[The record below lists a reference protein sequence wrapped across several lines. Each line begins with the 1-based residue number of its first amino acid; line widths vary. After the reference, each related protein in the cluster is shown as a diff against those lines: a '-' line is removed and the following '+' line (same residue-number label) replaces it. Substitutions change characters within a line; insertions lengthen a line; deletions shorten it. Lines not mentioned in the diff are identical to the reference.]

1 MTRATR
7 TRAQSKASAP
17 GARGRRRPSPTSS
30 ATSAK
35 NTPAI
40 LQAIVRTA
48 ARLCEASNAHIY
60 RVDGDQLRLL
70 AYSGSEPVRH
80 VGQEVPITRELLS
93 GQAVLDRRT
102 IHVRDVQTAAARR
115 RYPGLR
121 GFRHLRSMLAAP
133 LLHDDAAVGL
143 IIIHRSRVRPFTAK
157 QIALLRTFADQA
169 VIAIENVRLFQELD
183 TRTDELTRSVG
194 ELRALGEVLSLIHI

>member
-7 TRAQSKASAP
+7 TRAQSKVSAA
-17 GARGRRRPSPTSS
+17 GARSGRRPGPTSG

-40 LQAIVRTA
+40 LQAIGRTA

-60 RVDGDQLRLL
+60 RVDGERLRLL

-102 IHVRDVQTAAARR
+102 IHVRDVQTAAA
-115 RYPGLR
+115 PLR
-121 GFRHLRSMLAAP
+121 EP
-133 LLHDDAAVGL
+133 
-143 IIIHRSRVRPFTAK
+143 
-157 QIALLRTFADQA
+157 
-169 VIAIENVRLFQELD
+169 
-183 TRTDELTRSVG
+183 
-194 ELRALGEVLSLIHI
+194 

>member
-1 MTRATR
+1 MARTTR
-7 TRAQSKASAP
+7 TRGQSKAPAA
-17 GARGRRRPSPTSS
+17 GTRDRRRPGPSS
-30 ATSAK
+30 AARAAK

-60 RVDGDQLRLL
+60 RVDGDRLRLL

-121 GFRHLRSMLAAP
+121 GFRHLRSMLATP
-133 LLHDDAAVGL
+133 LLHDGAAVGL
-143 IIIHRSRVRPFTAK
+143 ILIHRSLVRPFTAK
-157 QIALLRTFADQA
+157 QIALLQTFADQA
-169 VIAIENVRLFQELD
+169 AIALENERLREELED
-183 TRTDELTRSVG
+183 RNRDLT
-194 ELRALGEVLSLIHI
+194 